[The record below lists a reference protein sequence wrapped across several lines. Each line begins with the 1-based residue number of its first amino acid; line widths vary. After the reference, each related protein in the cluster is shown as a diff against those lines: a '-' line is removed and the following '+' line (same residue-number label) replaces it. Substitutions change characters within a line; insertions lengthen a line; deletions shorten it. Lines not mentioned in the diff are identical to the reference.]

1 MAPIVGAIVAAIV
14 HTSLTRLAKEGTAPM
29 DRGEAVQTPAE

>member
-1 MAPIVGAIVAAIV
+1 V
-14 HTSLTRLAKEGTAPM
+14 HTGLARLAKEGMAPM